1 MQIKK
6 MDKKKNKKIK
16 RKRKKPKPLKFA
28 LFLGTGWGHVFKKPS
43 HQIFYESVLHNVEIN
58 VPSPELRED

>member
-1 MQIKK
+1 MFIIDRLMQIKK

-28 LFLGTGWGHVFKKPS
+28 LFLGTG
-43 HQIFYESVLHNVEIN
+43 
-58 VPSPELRED
+58 